1 MSRARQLGKI
11 VFSLGGLCL
20 SFYSI
25 PGQWSP
31 FNEGPRPRWRGVL
44 AGTGKNLGATGAY
57 VSERADARRP
67 ACTCSGMRKEGD
79 RREGEGWP
87 GEARAVVVQKGER
100 RPNTART
107 KLWDSFRSAQAILY
121 YEVSPSILATPSPPP
136 PQRSL
141 IPRALEMKP
150 NFSATSTLSPVSRS
164 SPRFVLQPRFPSLPL
179 CPVEE
184 SKGVL
189 WGWIEGAGMAG
200 TGWKTGR
207 VHRCREGRRTR
218 PERNVSE
225 EHPYTGCSVYSDHD
239 EYVAWFPDAGDAEGM
254 HRALAKEVCLSAS
267 SSKNI

>member
-1 MSRARQLGKI
+1 MHQEAKITSDRGRFSPRWLAEKGGDRNGSIQGTGLSGATPVSRLSLDRKKMSRARQLGKI

-107 KLWDSFRSAQAILY
+107 KL
-121 YEVSPSILATPSPPP
+121 
-136 PQRSL
+136 
-141 IPRALEMKP
+141 
-150 NFSATSTLSPVSRS
+150 
-164 SPRFVLQPRFPSLPL
+164 
-179 CPVEE
+179 
-184 SKGVL
+184 
-189 WGWIEGAGMAG
+189 
-200 TGWKTGR
+200 
-207 VHRCREGRRTR
+207 
-218 PERNVSE
+218 
-225 EHPYTGCSVYSDHD
+225 
-239 EYVAWFPDAGDAEGM
+239 
-254 HRALAKEVCLSAS
+254 
-267 SSKNI
+267 